1 MIHTA
6 GIDSAPRSS
15 EQPAHK
21 AAIAAV
27 AVAYS
32 CVRPRHYRSPPRF
45 QLPPRHG
52 GAMIRRYYVGGQPGA
67 DVDGV
72 TTRFSKMSF
81 DDAAA

>member
-1 MIHTA
+1 MA
-6 GIDSAPRSS
+6 G
-15 EQPAHK
+15 
-21 AAIAAV
+21 AIAAV

-45 QLPPRHG
+45 QLPPRRG

-72 TTRFSKMSF
+72 TTRFSEMSF
-81 DDAAA
+81 DD